1 VIETA
6 VALAKFLIARF
17 EGFYSTPY
25 LCPAGV
31 PTIGYGF
38 THYRDGSAVMLSD
51 SPMTRD
57 VADALLDYL
66 IRTKYMLA
74 VMALCKTIDTPE
86 RLAAITD
93 FCFNLGYGAL
103 RVSTLR
109 QRINASAWTEVPA
122 QLLRWVKAGGRTLPG
137 LVIRRATE
145 SSYV

>member
-38 THYRDGSAVMLSD
+38 THYRDGSAVTLGD
-51 SPMTRD
+51 LPMTQEM
-57 VADALLDYL
+57 ADALLDYL
-66 IRTKYMLA
+66 IRTKYILA
-74 VMALCKTIDTPE
+74 VVALCKTINTPE
-86 RLAAITD
+86 QLAAITD

-103 RVSTLR
+103 RISTLR
-109 QRINASAWTEVPA
+109 QRINAGAWTEVPA
-122 QLLRWVKAGGRTLPG
+122 QLMRWVKAGGRTLPG
-137 LVIRRATE
+137 LVTRRATE
-145 SSYV
+145 ASLV